1 MGPACI
7 GHRHAV
13 MRGAKTGSGLAT
25 AGSSSQETAHRSM
38 SPPSLLEEEENL
50 PAHWPAK
57 LQRSQ
62 REGGFNRV
70 RRKRVVSLPWQSGSM
85 KQATLAEEHSF
96 SEVMAAGQHHLTPSS
111 CGKKRR
117 WLQRLVPDNFW
128 EDAKKLLVLAGPL
141 ILIQLLIFLIHLVS
155 SIFCG
160 HLGKVE
166 LAAVTLAIAVIN
178 VTAISVGYGLSS
190 ACDTLISQVGKRCWL
205 LSWRHRA
212 FQHRLMLPRHC
223 VAPWLHLRPGKLL
236 PHNRELHGHMK
247 IPNPSQ
253 VVPGVVRAALWG
265 PCPPPAPA
273 CCQSSRAPCPLALQ
287 TYGSKNLLRVGV
299 ILQRAI
305 LILLLCCFPC
315 CAILINIEQLLLLI
329 RQDPE
334 VSRLTQRY
342 VMAFVPALP
351 AVFLYNLEARY
362 LQNQMIMWPLVLSGF
377 VGNVIN
383 VIANYIFLYV
393 LHLGITGSAWANT
406 VAQYSQT
413 IFLFLYI
420 IGKKL
425 HVKTWGGWSSECLLE
440 WDSFTSL
447 ALPSMLMMC
456 IEWWTYEIGSF
467 LIGLLS
473 VVELSAQ
480 SIIYEVS
487 VVAFMIPLGL
497 GTAASVQVG
506 NALGAGDVET
516 AKRSSSTS
524 LLCTGGFCVA
534 VGAILAATKDVLGYI
549 FTSDRE
555 IVDLVAWV
563 MPVYVVFHLF
573 EAMCGACSGVLRG
586 IGKQKFGAIL
596 NAVSYYGVGLPLG
609 AVLLFVARIGVIGL
623 WLSMLVCVA
632 ILCTCFIA
640 YIARTDWKKA
650 AEEAQ
655 HRAGVTQPLP
665 EEPNVGPEPSC
676 KALPSGVGP
685 APPPHAYPPAVAVR
699 ACVGVEAQNGVVLM
713 GITRME
719 GATYQLEPR
728 EATPATSP
736 PATATVTKELI
747 IRRVLAAAAAIAV
760 LALGIVIKLMTTKH

>member
-1 MGPACI
+1 ANLP
-7 GHRHAV
+7 
-13 MRGAKTGSGLAT
+13 
-25 AGSSSQETAHRSM
+25 
-38 SPPSLLEEEENL
+38 EEN
-50 PAHWPAK
+50 
-57 LQRSQ
+57 
-62 REGGFNRV
+62 G
-70 RRKRVVSLPWQSGSM
+70 
-85 KQATLAEEHSF
+85 F
-96 SEVMAAGQHHLTPSS
+96 SEAMATGQHALTPGSYE
-111 CGKKRR
+111 KKRC

-128 EDAKKLLVLAGPL
+128 EDAKELLVLAGPL
-141 ILIQLLIFLIHLVS
+141 ILIQLMIFLIHLVS

-166 LAAVTLAIAVIN
+166 LASVTLAIAVIN

-190 ACDTLISQVGKRCWL
+190 ACDTLISQ
-205 LSWRHRA
+205 
-212 FQHRLMLPRHC
+212 
-223 VAPWLHLRPGKLL
+223 
-236 PHNRELHGHMK
+236 
-247 IPNPSQ
+247 
-253 VVPGVVRAALWG
+253 
-265 PCPPPAPA
+265 
-273 CCQSSRAPCPLALQ
+273 

-299 ILQRAI
+299 ILQRAT

-329 RQDPE
+329 QQDPD

-351 AVFLYNLEARY
+351 AVFLYNLEMRY
-362 LQNQMIMWPLVLSGF
+362 LQNQMIMWPLVLSGI
-377 VGNVIN
+377 VGNVVN
-383 VIANYIFLYV
+383 VIANCVFLYV
-393 LHLGITGSAWANT
+393 LHMGIAGSAWANT

-425 HVKTWGGWSSECLLE
+425 HVKTWAGWSSECLLE

-447 ALPSMLMMC
+447 AIPSMLMMC

-473 VVELSAQ
+473 VIELSAQ

-487 VVAFMIPLGL
+487 VVAYMIPLGL

-506 NALGAGDVET
+506 NALGAGNIEM

-534 VGAILAATKDVLGYI
+534 VGAVLAATKDLLGYI
-549 FTSDRE
+549 FTRDKE
-555 IVDLVAWV
+555 IVDLVAWA

-623 WLSMLVCVA
+623 WLSMLVCVS

-640 YIARTDWKKA
+640 FIFRLDWRKA

-655 HRAGVTQPLP
+655 RRAGVTQPLP
-665 EEPNVGPEPSC
+665 EEPNPGPEPSC
-676 KALPSGVGP
+676 KVLPSGVGP
-685 APPPHAYPPAVAVR
+685 APPSHAYPPATAVR
-699 ACVGVEAQNGVVLM
+699 GCVAGVDVQKGVVLTA
-713 GITRME
+713 ITRLE
-719 GATYQLEPR
+719 DPSYQLEPQ
-728 EATPATSP
+728 EARPATSP
-736 PATATVTKELI
+736 PATTVATKELI
-747 IRRVLAAAAAIAV
+747 IRRGLAAAAAVAV
-760 LALGIVIKLMTTKH
+760 LGLGVVVKLITSKH

>member
-1 MGPACI
+1 MGPACL
-7 GHRHAV
+7 GHRRVV
-13 MRGAKTGSGLAT
+13 MRGAETGSG
-25 AGSSSQETAHRSM
+25 SRETTHGPVT
-38 SPPSLLEEEENL
+38 PPSPLEEEDDS
-50 PAHWPAK
+50 PAHRPAEPR
-57 LQRSQ
+57 QSS
-62 REGGFNRV
+62 RE
-70 RRKRVVSLPWQSGSM
+70 SGRM
-85 KQATLAEEHSF
+85 KQANLPEENGF
-96 SEVMAAGQHHLTPSS
+96 SEAMATGQSDGTAGS

-117 WLQRLVPDNFW
+117 WIQRLVPDNFW

-141 ILIQLLIFLIHLVS
+141 ILIQLMIFLIHLVS

-166 LAAVTLAIAVIN
+166 LASVTLAIAVIN

-190 ACDTLISQVGKRCWL
+190 ACDTLIS
-205 LSWRHRA
+205 
-212 FQHRLMLPRHC
+212 
-223 VAPWLHLRPGKLL
+223 
-236 PHNRELHGHMK
+236 
-247 IPNPSQ
+247 
-253 VVPGVVRAALWG
+253 
-265 PCPPPAPA
+265 
-273 CCQSSRAPCPLALQ
+273 Q

-315 CAILINIEQLLLLI
+315 CAVLINIEQFLLLI

-362 LQNQMIMWPLVLSGF
+362 LQNQMIMWPLVLSGV
-377 VGNVIN
+377 VGNVVN
-383 VIANYIFLYV
+383 VIANSIFLYV
-393 LHLGITGSAWANT
+393 LHLGIMGSAWANT

-420 IGKKL
+420 VGRKL
-425 HVKTWGGWSSECLLE
+425 HVKTWGGWSTECLLE

-447 ALPSMLMMC
+447 AIPSMLMMC

-524 LLCTGGFCVA
+524 LLCTGGFCIA
-534 VGAILAATKDVLGYI
+534 VGVILAATKDVLGYI
-549 FTSDRE
+549 FTSDKE

-573 EAMCGACSGVLRG
+573 EATCGACSGVLRG

-596 NAVSYYGVGLPLG
+596 NAVGYYGVGLPLG
-609 AVLLFVARIGVIGL
+609 TVLLFVAKIGVIGL
-623 WLSMLVCVA
+623 WLSMLVCVSM
-632 ILCTCFIA
+632 LCTCFI
-640 YIARTDWKKA
+640 IFISRVDWRKA

-655 HRAGVTQPLP
+655 RRAGVTHPMP
-665 EEPNVGPEPSC
+665 EEPNPGPETCC
-676 KALPSGVGP
+676 KAVTSGVGP
-685 APPPHAYPPAVAVR
+685 APQPHTYPPAAAVR
-699 ACVGVEAQNGVVLM
+699 GCVAGVDAQNGVVLT

-719 GATYQLEPR
+719 GTTYQLEPQ
-728 EATPATSP
+728 EATTLPATSP
-736 PATATVTKELI
+736 PATTVVTKGLI
-747 IRRVLAAAAAIAV
+747 IRRGLAVAAAIAV
-760 LALGIVIKLMTTKH
+760 LALGIIVRLTTSKQ